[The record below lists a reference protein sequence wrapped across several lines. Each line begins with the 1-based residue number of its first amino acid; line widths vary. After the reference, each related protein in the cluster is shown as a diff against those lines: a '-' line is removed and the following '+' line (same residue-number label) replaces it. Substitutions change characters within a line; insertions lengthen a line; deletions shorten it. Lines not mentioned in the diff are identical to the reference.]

1 MNNPEVA
8 YKKVELPSNVD
19 EASFDFTA
27 WLLKNFG
34 PAEDAYYYGRSYKR
48 YNVDNLFNL
57 KIFFLTSKVTLRK
70 VKNEYILIV
79 KDKVQ
84 KYTEKDYKEKVAKPA
99 AMWITYSQ
107 KKFWLFCD
115 EELLLRLN
123 IIAKKKFDV
132 DLIKEDKKLEED
144 LNIVKEAYHIEDKS
158 LDPIQQ
164 EIEKT
169 LEELPM

>member
-1 MNNPEVA
+1 MKNPEFA
-8 YKKVELPSNVD
+8 YKKVELPSNVA

-48 YNVDNLFNL
+48 YNVKDLFNL

-70 VKNEYILIV
+70 TKNEFILIV

-84 KYTEKDYKEKVAKPA
+84 KYTEEEYKEKVAKPT
-99 AMWITYSQ
+99 AMWITYAA

-115 EELLLRLN
+115 EEVLLRLN
-123 IIAKKKFDV
+123 IISKKKFEV
-132 DLIKEDKKLEED
+132 DLIKEDKKLEQD
-144 LNIVKEAYHIEDKS
+144 LSLVKEAYHIEDAT
-158 LDPIQQ
+158 LDPIQK
-164 EIEKT
+164 EIVKT
-169 LEELPM
+169 LEECPL